1 MVAPLTG
8 RLIGQGGESI
18 RRVGGLIGRVGESIR
33 RVSNSIRQVNELIG
47 WVGESAPMGVGI
59 SKDIHSLR
67 TYVLD
72 TF

>member
-1 MVAPLTG
+1 M
-8 RLIGQGGESI
+8 I

-33 RVSNSIRQVNELIG
+33 RVGGLIRQVGEFIRQVSELIG